1 MFKLISKTISTIM
14 FIIILVVVIA
24 IWKGGEPFR
33 IAGQKTIV
41 FGEGMKQFGEIVDD
55 LLDRKEEVRE
65 TVKHLKETID
75 KVENV
80 TGGKAEN
87 VTEKKTENVTDNKD
101 SSTEQDN
108 GSVNKDKESE

>member
-55 LLDRKEEVRE
+55 LLDRQEEVRE

-80 TGGKAEN
+80 AGGKAG
-87 VTEKKTENVTDNKD
+87 NVTDNKD